1 MELLRATCSFLL
13 YGRCDDP
20 RSAYPGPLCPL
31 EPFHQ
36 REGLLPLR
44 PHQTA
49 QCLPSPS
56 ARSSTAWCAPVQSS
70 STLSPCIWQ
79 PSSWRS
85 ADVLTRTW
93 IVRLCPSGTASVA
106 GTDGSPATL
115 NASGGPRLRSVHR
128 VGDHGGGG
136 QGVGSLLRWGR
147 AGGGVRGVGRPPD
160 KGGPAGRFAS
170 RDPRLVVLLEAN
182 EGSLAHLLCKP
193 LWVVARPTPRVFA
206 QQNSLAYPHP
216 YLLYLLTIN
225 LYRGSPLRRIAGD

>member
-1 MELLRATCSFLL
+1 LHVTRRSIIATRCKQPRSCQSGLLRLAHPDRPEEGETSRLSSHAETTAA
-13 YGRCDDP
+13 RPP
-20 RSAYPGPLCPL
+20 R
-31 EPFHQ
+31 
-36 REGLLPLR
+36 
-44 PHQTA
+44 
-49 QCLPSPS
+49 
-56 ARSSTAWCAPVQSS
+56 
-70 STLSPCIWQ
+70 
-79 PSSWRS
+79 
-85 ADVLTRTW
+85 
-93 IVRLCPSGTASVA
+93 PSGL
-106 GTDGSPATL
+106 D
-115 NASGGPRLRSVHR
+115 ASGGPRLRSVHR

-147 AGGGVRGVGRPPD
+147 AGGGVRGVGRPPA